1 MQINTNTTG
10 MAAGLT
16 VFTDKDGRD
25 HCVVVVKGT
34 FLVDGDGRVVP
45 AEIQEP
51 LATCD
56 EHHGDPGTTAIKYEC
71 EFAPFK
77 PRADVIINGQAHA
90 KNGDPVTETTV
101 AVEIGS
107 MRKEVRVVGDRHWE
121 SGVFG
126 FRPTEPTPFVTM
138 PLTFERAFGGSDNSH
153 PDPKHHGAELRNLV
167 GVGFRKNP
175 SVEAIEGSPL
185 PNLEHPR
192 HPMRGWGD
200 MIPPVGFGVVG
211 RGWQPRIK
219 FAGTYDQEWLDER
232 FPFLPKDFQQE
243 YFLSA
248 PVDQQFPHFLG
259 DEAVRCLNMTP
270 GGTFEFTVPRMD
282 VPITFR
288 FRDRNVPGIPA
299 LDTLIVEPDQR
310 RFLAIWRASTPLG
323 RKLNALREVVV
334 GTAPRAAVTVRPDGK
349 RRFASLTELIAWN
362 RERGKPRPNET

>member
-10 MAAGLT
+10 MSAGLT
-16 VFTDKDGRD
+16 VSTDKDGRD
-25 HCVVVVKGT
+25 HCIVVVKGT
-34 FLVDGDGRVVP
+34 FIVEGDGRLEP

-51 LATCD
+51 LVSCD
-56 EHHGDPGTTAIKYEC
+56 EHYGDPATTGIKYEC
-71 EFAPFK
+71 EYAPFK

-90 KNGDPVTETTV
+90 KDGKPVTEMTV

-107 MRKEVRVVGDRHWE
+107 MRKEVRVVGDRRWE
-121 SGVFG
+121 AGVFG
-126 FRPTEPTPFVTM
+126 FRPTEPTSFVSM

-153 PDPKHHGAELRNLV
+153 PDPKYHGAELRNLV

-175 SVEAIEGSPL
+175 AVEAVEGTPL

-200 MIPPVGFGVVG
+200 VIPPIGFGVVG

-219 FAGTYDQEWLDER
+219 FAGTYDKKWRDEK
-232 FPFLPKDFQQE
+232 FPFLPADFDTR
-243 YFLSA
+243 YFLSSPA
-248 PVDQQFPHFLG
+248 DQQVPHFQG
-259 DEAVRCLNMTP
+259 DEVVRCRNMSP
-270 GGTFEFTVPRMD
+270 DGIFEFAVPRMD

-288 FRDRNVPGIPA
+288 FRDRDVSGTPA

-334 GTAPRAAVTVRPDGK
+334 GTVPRAAITMRPDGK
-349 RRFASLTELIAWN
+349 RQFASLADLAAWN
-362 RERGKPRPNET
+362 RERGLPRPMKN